1 MEERNQHINT
11 GDYMVGLDIGTTK
24 ISVMIG
30 RKNQY
35 GKLEI
40 LGTGRAVSNGVAR
53 GIVANID
60 KTVDSI
66 KEAITEAKKKSGI
79 EIDEVFVGI
88 AGQHIKSLQHRG
100 ELVRDNIEIEIE
112 KADIDKLK
120 SNMFKLIT
128 IPGEEVIHVIP
139 QEYTVDGEDGIQDP
153 KGMAGVKLEANFHV
167 ITAQVGAV
175 RNIIRCVEKAGLT
188 PKELVLEPFAS
199 AVATL
204 DEDELREGVALVDIG
219 GRTTDVAIFLDN
231 IIRHTAVIP
240 FGGNVITKDIKT
252 GLSILEKQAELLK
265 IKFGSAMYTEDQE
278 NVMVS
283 IPGLR
288 GREPKE
294 IAVKNLSE
302 IIGAQ
307 PIKGRHINME
317 SLYEYGSR
325 RGFWRIH
332 KLFQEKKIPITIF
345 GVGMAL
351 EKNPDICNAIKDA
364 GYEVASHGWRWIDY
378 QNIKKSEEKK
388 HMKLAIQTHKRIFG
402 DRPSGWYTGRCS
414 PNTRDLV
421 MEDGGFLYDSDSY
434 SDDLPYWETRGK
446 KKQLIIPYTLD
457 NNDMR
462 FATNQGFNTG
472 DHFFT
477 YLKDSFDALYEEG
490 KTNPKMMSVGLHCRI
505 VGKPGRIQALKKFL
519 NYIKKHKNVWVC
531 KRVDIAKHW
540 IKNYSK

>member
-1 MEERNQHINT
+1 
-11 GDYMVGLDIGTTK
+11 
-24 ISVMIG
+24 MIG
-30 RKNQY
+30 YGSKNFKVKWPNNARLAVQIVLNY
-35 GKLEI
+35 EEGAENCVLNGDKNSEI
-40 LGTGRAVSNGVAR
+40 
-53 GIVANID
+53 
-60 KTVDSI
+60 
-66 KEAITEAKKKSGI
+66 
-79 EIDEVFVGI
+79 F
-88 AGQHIKSLQHRG
+88 
-100 ELVRDNIEIEIE
+100 
-112 KADIDKLK
+112 
-120 SNMFKLIT
+120 
-128 IPGEEVIHVIP
+128 
-139 QEYTVDGEDGIQDP
+139 
-153 KGMAGVKLEANFHV
+153 
-167 ITAQVGAV
+167 
-175 RNIIRCVEKAGLT
+175 
-188 PKELVLEPFAS
+188 
-199 AVATL
+199 
-204 DEDELREGVALVDIG
+204 
-219 GRTTDVAIFLDN
+219 
-231 IIRHTAVIP
+231 
-240 FGGNVITKDIKT
+240 
-252 GLSILEKQAELLK
+252 
-265 IKFGSAMYTEDQE
+265 
-278 NVMVS
+278 
-283 IPGLR
+283 
-288 GREPKE
+288 
-294 IAVKNLSE
+294 LSE
-302 IIGAQ
+302 IIGAK
-307 PIKGRHINME
+307 PIKGRNVNME

-325 RGFWRIH
+325 AGFWRLH
-332 KLFQEKKIPITIF
+332 KLFQTKKIPITVF

-351 EKNPDICNAIKDA
+351 EKNPNICNAIKDA

>member
-1 MEERNQHINT
+1 
-11 GDYMVGLDIGTTK
+11 
-24 ISVMIG
+24 MIG
-30 RKNQY
+30 YGSKDLKVKWPNNARLAVQIVLNYEEGAENCVLNGDKNS
-35 GKLEI
+35 EI
-40 LGTGRAVSNGVAR
+40 
-53 GIVANID
+53 
-60 KTVDSI
+60 
-66 KEAITEAKKKSGI
+66 
-79 EIDEVFVGI
+79 F
-88 AGQHIKSLQHRG
+88 
-100 ELVRDNIEIEIE
+100 
-112 KADIDKLK
+112 
-120 SNMFKLIT
+120 
-128 IPGEEVIHVIP
+128 
-139 QEYTVDGEDGIQDP
+139 
-153 KGMAGVKLEANFHV
+153 
-167 ITAQVGAV
+167 
-175 RNIIRCVEKAGLT
+175 
-188 PKELVLEPFAS
+188 
-199 AVATL
+199 
-204 DEDELREGVALVDIG
+204 
-219 GRTTDVAIFLDN
+219 
-231 IIRHTAVIP
+231 
-240 FGGNVITKDIKT
+240 
-252 GLSILEKQAELLK
+252 
-265 IKFGSAMYTEDQE
+265 
-278 NVMVS
+278 
-283 IPGLR
+283 
-288 GREPKE
+288 
-294 IAVKNLSE
+294 LSE

-325 RGFWRIH
+325 AGFWRLH

-351 EKNPDICNAIKDA
+351 EKNPEICKAIKKA

-388 HMKLAIQTHKRIFG
+388 HMQLAIKAHTKIFG
-402 DRPSGWYTGRCS
+402 KRPNGWYTGRCS

-421 MEDGGFLYDSDSY
+421 IEDGGFLYDSDSY
-434 SDDLPYWETRGK
+434 SDDLPYWETRNK

-490 KTNPKMMSVGLHCRI
+490 KTSPKMMSVGLHCRI